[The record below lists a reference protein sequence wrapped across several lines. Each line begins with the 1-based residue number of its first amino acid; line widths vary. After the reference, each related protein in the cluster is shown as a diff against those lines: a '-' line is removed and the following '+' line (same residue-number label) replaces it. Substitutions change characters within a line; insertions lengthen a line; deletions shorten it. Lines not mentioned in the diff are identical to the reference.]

1 MENII
6 KSFVCFFFFNLRLVS
21 ELFLTYHIF
30 INRLK
35 LITVTI
41 CTFQGIYH
49 NEFLHLEKA

>member
-6 KSFVCFFFFNLRLVS
+6 KSFVFFFNLRLVS

-35 LITVTI
+35 LIT
-41 CTFQGIYH
+41 
-49 NEFLHLEKA
+49 NNLHIPRDRSQ